1 MPVEILELTV
11 RASIQENPDPAS
23 TGQSAASSAPAAA
36 SPSNGNTHDIVQEC
50 VAKVM
55 EILRHKQER

>member
-23 TGQSAASSAPAAA
+23 PGASAGTASSGTTG
-36 SPSNGNTHDIVQEC
+36 NGNTGTHEIVQEC
-50 VAKVM
+50 VARVM